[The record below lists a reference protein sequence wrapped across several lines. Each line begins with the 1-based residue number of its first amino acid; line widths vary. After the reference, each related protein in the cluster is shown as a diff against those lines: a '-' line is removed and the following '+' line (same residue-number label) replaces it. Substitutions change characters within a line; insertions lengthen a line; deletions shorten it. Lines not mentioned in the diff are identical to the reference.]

1 MLQWKL
7 NTLQYTV
14 MKSSILASLEVLQQ
28 KRILELY
35 AFFYPLRIL
44 ELYAFFYPLG
54 ILELYAFFLTVQSP
68 AHSAMDSKSR
78 IVPREFELEHLL
90 SATYK
95 TITIGCLCVNI
106 KLLKYETLKVHF
118 AGSTKLER

>member
-1 MLQWKL
+1 MFQWKL

-28 KRILELY
+28 K
-35 AFFYPLRIL
+35 RIL

-78 IVPREFELEHLL
+78 IVPRESELEHLL